1 MARKGFWR
9 VLPRKYFSR
18 RRRVDD
24 SPSSSSEEAS
34 KLEETV
40 ARAEV
45 VVVKWDPD
53 SSAYANVTSLF
64 HEDRLEAR
72 RFLARVCDL
81 QRGMLDF
88 VAEAAEPSRLSHPC
102 LVRAQTLMQAA
113 MRRLEKEFHQMLAA
127 NSDLLDPE
135 SRSVRSSRSSVSDD
149 QGSDLWDESASPDQT
164 DALAARESI
173 AEIERAA
180 AVVMTDLR
188 AIADTMVFAG
198 YGFECVRIYRTLRKS
213 VVDEELY
220 RLGFDRSLSSPQIK
234 KMDWTVLELKI
245 QSWLGAC
252 RVAVST
258 LFHRERVLIDQV
270 FSKSNIVR
278 EAIFFGVAGDAAL
291 QLFAFPEWVAKSK
304 WSPEKFFR
312 LLDMHDAIG
321 EVWPE
326 VELVFSFE
334 SASSV
339 RTQAL
344 ASFAKLTEAVHG
356 AFADFES
363 TILREPARSVIP
375 GGGVD
380 PMTRYVTSYLTRLS
394 NYHLSI
400 LEIFAEL
407 HPSPTQSAASD
418 ASSAVSISA
427 TGFAARLDKLFEAF
441 LSHLER
447 KANLYRDAA
456 LSNLFLANN
465 LHYAVNRMRSC
476 GLLGE
481 QRAAQ
486 HSAKVRQY
494 LAGYERMA
502 WGGVAATVPVKE
514 ASSAAEARERMRTFA
529 AALDEALSAQASW
542 VVADAGMME
551 DIRATV
557 REMVVPA
564 YRAFCNRWRDVAVG
578 PQLSPDEVRDR
589 LGRVFSQSSGSD
601 DSVRDSNRS
610 GKSKINRLISGILKN

>member
-9 VLPRKYFSR
+9 VLPRKYFSH

-24 SPSSSSEEAS
+24 SSSSSSEEAS

-88 VAEAAEPSRLSHPC
+88 VAAAAEPSRLSHPC
-102 LVRAQTLMQAA
+102 LARAQTLMQAA
-113 MRRLEKEFHQMLAA
+113 MRRLEKEFYQMLAA

-149 QGSDLWDESASPDQT
+149 HGSDLWDESASPDQT
-164 DALAARESI
+164 DGLVARESI

-180 AVVMTDLR
+180 AVDVMTDLR

-220 RLGFDRSLSSPQIK
+220 QLGFDRSLSLPQIK
-234 KMDWTVLELKI
+234 KMDWAVLELKI
-245 QSWLGAC
+245 RPWLGAC
-252 RVAVST
+252 RVAVRT
-258 LFHRERVLIDQV
+258 LFHRERVLIDHV
-270 FSKSNIVR
+270 FSNSNIAR
-278 EAIFFGVAGDAAL
+278 EAVFSSVAGDAAL
-291 QLFAFPEWVAKSK
+291 QFFAFPEWVAKSK

-334 SASSV
+334 STSSV

-344 ASFAKLTEAVHG
+344 ASFAKLTEAARG

-363 TILREPARSVIP
+363 TIQREPLRSPIP
-375 GGGVD
+375 TGGVD
-380 PMTRYVTSYLTRLS
+380 PWTRHVMSYVTRLS

-400 LEIFAEL
+400 LEIFAEWQ
-407 HPSPTQSAASD
+407 PSPPQSAAADTSSSVSVSD
-418 ASSAVSISA
+418 
-427 TGFAARLDKLFEAF
+427 TGFAARLDKLLEAL

-465 LHYAVNRMRSC
+465 LHYAVNRLRSC

-486 HSAKVRQY
+486 HAAKVRQY
-494 LAGYERMA
+494 LAGYERM
-502 WGGVAATVPVKE
+502 T
-514 ASSAAEARERMRTFA
+514 
-529 AALDEALSAQASW
+529 
-542 VVADAGMME
+542 
-551 DIRATV
+551 
-557 REMVVPA
+557 
-564 YRAFCNRWRDVAVG
+564 
-578 PQLSPDEVRDR
+578 
-589 LGRVFSQSSGSD
+589 
-601 DSVRDSNRS
+601 
-610 GKSKINRLISGILKN
+610 

>member
-1 MARKGFWR
+1 MTSAFSSYRFVDYAGKIVACARSIKSTNQLRYTSLSASEVARDVRPYPVGAMARKGFWR
-9 VLPRKYFSR
+9 VLPRKYFSHR
-18 RRRVDD
+18 RRIDD
-24 SPSSSSEEAS
+24 SSSSSSEEAS

-88 VAEAAEPSRLSHPC
+88 VAAAAEPSRLSHPC
-102 LVRAQTLMQAA
+102 LARAQTLMQAA
-113 MRRLEKEFHQMLAA
+113 MRRLEKEFYQILAA

-135 SRSVRSSRSSVSDD
+135 SRSVRSSRTSVSDD
-149 QGSDLWDESASPDQT
+149 HGSDLWDESASPDQT
-164 DALAARESI
+164 DGLVARESI

-180 AVVMTDLR
+180 AVDVMTDLR

-220 RLGFDRSLSSPQIK
+220 QLGFDRSLSSPQIK
-234 KMDWTVLELKI
+234 KMDWAVLELKI
-245 QSWLGAC
+245 RSWLGAC
-252 RVAVST
+252 RVAVRT
-258 LFHRERVLIDQV
+258 LFHRERVLIDHV
-270 FSKSNIVR
+270 FSNSNIAR
-278 EAIFFGVAGDAAL
+278 EAVFFSVAGDAAL
-291 QLFAFPEWVAKSK
+291 QFFAFPEWVAKSK

-334 SASSV
+334 STSSV

-344 ASFAKLTEAVHG
+344 ASFAKLTEA
-356 AFADFES
+356 ARCTFADFES
-363 TILREPARSVIP
+363 TIQREPLRSPIP
-375 GGGVD
+375 TGGVD
-380 PMTRYVTSYLTRLS
+380 PWTRHVMSYVTRLS
-394 NYHLSI
+394 DYHLSI
-400 LEIFAEL
+400 MEIFAEWQ
-407 HPSPTQSAASD
+407 PSPPQSAASD
-418 ASSAVSISA
+418 TSSSVSVSD
-427 TGFAARLDKLFEAF
+427 TGFAARLDKLLEPL

-465 LHYAVNRMRSC
+465 LHYAVNRLRSC

-481 QRAAQ
+481 QRAEQ
-486 HSAKVRQY
+486 HAAKVRQY
-494 LAGYERMA
+494 LAGYERM
-502 WGGVAATVPVKE
+502 T
-514 ASSAAEARERMRTFA
+514 
-529 AALDEALSAQASW
+529 
-542 VVADAGMME
+542 
-551 DIRATV
+551 
-557 REMVVPA
+557 
-564 YRAFCNRWRDVAVG
+564 
-578 PQLSPDEVRDR
+578 
-589 LGRVFSQSSGSD
+589 
-601 DSVRDSNRS
+601 
-610 GKSKINRLISGILKN
+610 